1 MLIFLLIFLTILI
14 GRHNTFLIGYE
25 ILNIDESQ
33 MMANAIRLEKN
44 GYNIFEFDGTSSG
57 FLNSLTLNWPNLF
70 GLDVTFLSTR
80 ITAIIIISLIFLC
93 CYFFLEQKLT
103 KNFHYCLFHQA

>member
-33 MMANAIRLEKN
+33 MMANAIRLEKMVI
-44 GYNIFEFDGTSSG
+44 IFSNSTEQAQG
-57 FLNSLTLNWPNLF
+57 F
-70 GLDVTFLSTR
+70 
-80 ITAIIIISLIFLC
+80 
-93 CYFFLEQKLT
+93 
-103 KNFHYCLFHQA
+103 